1 MNRTVQILR
10 FFSLLMFVLINSL
23 SLAAEASADE
33 ARSLIKTTAD
43 EVIARVK
50 AERDDLSND
59 TNRLYHLVNSTIVP
73 HVDFHRMSRW
83 ILGKHWRKASKG
95 QQHQFVEEFKK
106 LLIKTYATALLKFSD
121 EEIVYLPA
129 REQVKDGRVT
139 IRSEVR
145 RPDGQ
150 RFDVQ
155 YRMHHKDQDW
165 KVYDISVD
173 GVSLVSTYRN
183 SFSTT
188 IGKEGLEGLLAEL
201 FEKNKGLNI

>member
-10 FFSLLMFVLINSL
+10 FFSLLLFILINPL

-33 ARSLIKTTAD
+33 ARSLIKSTAD

-50 AERDDLSND
+50 TERDDLSKD
-59 TNRLYHLVNSTIVP
+59 TDRLYRLVNSTIVP

-83 ILGKHWRKASKG
+83 ILGKHWRKASTI
-95 QQHQFVEEFKK
+95 QQSQFVEEFKK

-121 EEIVYLPA
+121 EEIIYLPA
-129 REQVKDGRVT
+129 KDQVEDGRVT

-145 RPDGQ
+145 RADGQ

-183 SFSTT
+183 SFSTK
-188 IGKEGLEGLLAEL
+188 IGKEGIEGLLAEL
-201 FEKNKGLNI
+201 FEKNKGLKI